1 MNVGFHVRVN
11 GAEVFVRIGGTVGEA
26 LGESRNGLRA
36 ASSTLP
42 QTVTVRRM
50 FHGKLIPIK
59 FEGNEILSLVLM
71 PGDEVATRSLPT

>member
-42 QTVTVRRM
+42 QAVTVRRM
-50 FHGKLIPIK
+50 FHGKLIPVKVDGAANDI
-59 FEGNEILSLVLM
+59 FALVAM
-71 PGDEVATRSLPT
+71 PGDEVTF